1 MLSKNRHENILID
14 ELIELKTFVL
24 KKTFRKRLIRV
35 AIWVDKNEQVIELI
49 TSWLS
54 WIANTISEL
63 YKSLL
68 QIEMFVRK
76 IKQNLLIKSF
86 IGTTEKA
93 VMIQIWIALII
104 ILIRKALKAMAKYEL
119 QISKLVTLSD
129 LIYLLR

>member
-1 MLSKNRHENILID
+1 VLSKNRHENILID

-49 TSWLS
+49 TSWMS

>member
-1 MLSKNRHENILID
+1 VLSKNRHENILID
-14 ELIELKTFVL
+14 ELIELKTFVS

-35 AIWVDKNEQVIELI
+35 AIWGDKNEQVIELI
-49 TSWLS
+49 TSWMS

-63 YKSLL
+63 YKSLM
-68 QIEMFVRK
+68 QIEMFIRK

-93 VMIQIWIALII
+93 VMIQIWTALII

>member
-49 TSWLS
+49 TSWMS

>member
-1 MLSKNRHENILID
+1 MLSKNRYENILID

-49 TSWLS
+49 TSWMS

>member
-1 MLSKNRHENILID
+1 VLSKNRHENILID

>member
-1 MLSKNRHENILID
+1 M
-14 ELIELKTFVL
+14 
-24 KKTFRKRLIRV
+24 
-35 AIWVDKNEQVIELI
+35 
-49 TSWLS
+49 S

-68 QIEMFVRK
+68 QIEMFFRK

-93 VMIQIWIALII
+93 VMIQIWTPLII

>member
-1 MLSKNRHENILID
+1 VLSKNRYENILID

-49 TSWLS
+49 TSWMS